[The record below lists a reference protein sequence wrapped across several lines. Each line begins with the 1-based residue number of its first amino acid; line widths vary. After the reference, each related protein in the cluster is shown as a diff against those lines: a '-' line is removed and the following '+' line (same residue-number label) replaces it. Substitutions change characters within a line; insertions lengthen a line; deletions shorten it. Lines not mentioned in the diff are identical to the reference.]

1 MRALATMESAA
12 HMVLT
17 FEHGRSLLALT
28 EQHVIAA
35 LTAPSQML
43 RVHGPWG
50 AKGLKTFTRRRR
62 CIDRH
67 SGMHE
72 DEAAASMVFSINEDA
87 RLVAEVR
94 AHAASTDARRR
105 SFCRPFRFPLCRL
118 PLSSLRPSPQPLTA
132 RRMRHR
138 PASGP
143 RVRTVS
149 LASRRQHRRL
159 AWSFPAVQNVSSV
172 RRSER
177 LHLLQQHGEQGSSWQ
192 HLAK

>member
-1 MRALATMESAA
+1 MA
-12 HMVLT
+12 LT
-17 FEHGRSLLALT
+17 FEHGGSLLALT

-72 DEAAASMVFSINEDA
+72 DEAAASMVFRINEDA

-118 PLSSLRPSPQPLTA
+118 LLSSLRPSPQPRTA
-132 RRMRHR
+132 RRLRHQL
-138 PASGP
+138 ANAP
-143 RVRTVS
+143 RARMVS
-149 LASRRQHRRL
+149 LGSRRQHHRL
-159 AWSFPAVQNVSSV
+159 AWSLRADQSVSSV